1 MIARIKQ
8 RSIGVTVLLGLICLI
23 AFFYA
28 FSVNSASL
36 YVLLLAYLLTLA
48 LDIFILTLHI
58 LRPFPSSPSQAFDPK
73 SLTVFIA
80 CYNGADIIA
89 QTFKE
94 ALQHVPAN
102 QIIVISDNSNDDTVS
117 IAKSMGVQVYENDKN
132 YGKSMSINRHIH
144 RVKTPYTLILDD
156 DTLIG
161 RTFLPTSLLDAGY
174 SAVAFEVMPI
184 PTKSLANKFQQ
195 FEYQKTMTIRKGLRA
210 STGSVGNVS
219 GAIGLYHTKA
229 LQAQAIRHS
238 GQSGGEDQQRTLL
251 THLENAG
258 KGVTYCGSTVQT
270 LAPDSLAALFK
281 QRAFKWNTSGHEN
294 FLLML
299 RAVLHPHTHYL
310 LKIEKAYALFILLTE
325 PFRMLAFFLILF
337 APIGSFMTHLALIWL
352 FYVWVEMA
360 AWLKTGRLSPVW
372 VVVVFPFYGKLCA
385 VARSIAHFYWYK
397 KKYLYVVK
405 NKFHRLISGRKLLR
419 EYAAVSTVLVVVWS
433 IAIYKIVTLLRSS
446 SAGAKISYRIPQWQ
460 ALESLPATISLA
472 HILVIVFAV
481 WFLAGRLYRVLGRLQ
496 RPKDSAV
503 SPAAIDLN

>member
-1 MIARIKQ
+1 MITRIKQ
-8 RSIGVTVLLGLICLI
+8 SAVGILVLLGLAGLLV
-23 AFFYA
+23 FFYV

-36 YVLLLAYLLTLA
+36 YVLLLAYLITLT

-58 LRPFPSSPSQAFDPK
+58 IRPYPSSPPQRFDPNG
-73 SLTVFIA
+73 LTIFIA

-89 QTFKE
+89 QTLKH
-94 ALQHVPAN
+94 ALRHVPAR
-102 QIIVISDNSNDDTVS
+102 QIIVVSDNSNDDTVS
-117 IAKSMGVQVYENDKN
+117 IAKSMGVQVYENHKN
-132 YGKSMSINRHIH
+132 FGKSMSINQHIH

-161 RTFLPTSLLDAGY
+161 RTFLPTSLLEDGY

-229 LQAQAIRHS
+229 LQAQATRHS

-251 THLENAG
+251 THLESTG

-360 AWLKTGRLSPVW
+360 AWLKTGRLSPLW
-372 VVVVFPFYGKLCA
+372 VVVIFPFYGKLCA

-405 NKFHRLISGRKLLR
+405 NRFHRLIGDRKLLR
-419 EYAAVSTVLVVVWS
+419 EYTLVT
-433 IAIYKIVTLLRSS
+433 ITLLTVWGFALHRAGTLIMSS
-446 SAGAKISYRIPQWQ
+446 SADARISYRIPQWQ

-472 HILVIVFAV
+472 HILVIVLGIWFFVSRFRRAV
-481 WFLAGRLYRVLGRLQ
+481 RRLQ
-496 RPKDSAV
+496 RPKDVAV
-503 SPAAIDLN
+503 SALTPLE